1 MNTTVLTKELS
12 IGSKPVKVLLEGNSA
27 IWICVHDL
35 CRVMSRPQFMCTN
48 PVFSM
53 CPSAQK
59 IKFKK
64 NKDSMWGIRKSDVAK
79 YFYLIRQENAH
90 TERMYKQIVSWAESL
105 TPEIIINAPGVGHT
119 MTPTTSKGAKS
130 AQEITIYQYNGRNIS
145 FLNGTNMMVN
155 ATQMAAAFNKVPKDW
170 LRNQSTKEFISTLS
184 TVRQIRP
191 TELITKQQGGNGEQG
206 TWMHEDVAIEFAR
219 WLSPTFAIWC
229 NDRIKELLSHGITA
243 MPDTIEQII
252 ADPSFAIKTLQ
263 ALQEERQAKELAI
276 RERNDARSQ
285 VRLQKPKADYY
296 DAVIES
302 RELYT
307 TLQIAGELGMCYRT
321 LRLKLFKLGV
331 VATEKGPMYASRG
344 YEDWGEMV
352 ITPGPKHC
360 SFLRWNK
367 RGREGIFALINPT
380 LPV

>member
-1 MNTTVLTKELS
+1 
-12 IGSKPVKVLLEGNSA
+12 
-27 IWICVHDL
+27 
-35 CRVMSRPQFMCTN
+35 MCNN
-48 PVFSM
+48 PVFTM

-79 YFYLIRQENAH
+79 YFYLIRQENAY

-105 TPEIIINAPGVGHT
+105 TPEIIINAPGVSHK
-119 MTPTTSKGAKS
+119 MTLATSQSAQS
-130 AQEITIYQYNGRNIS
+130 AQEITTYQYNGRNIS

-155 ATQMAAAFNKVPKDW
+155 ATQMAAAFNKAPKDW

-219 WLSPTFAIWC
+219 WLSPAFAIWC

-285 VRLQKPKADYY
+285 VILQKPKADYY

-331 VATEKGPMYASRG
+331 VTTETGPMYASKG

-352 ITPGPKHC
+352 VTPGPKR
-360 SFLRWNK
+360 STFLRWNK
-367 RGREGIFALINPT
+367 RGREGIFSLINPT

>member
-1 MNTTVLTKELS
+1 
-12 IGSKPVKVLLEGNSA
+12 
-27 IWICVHDL
+27 
-35 CRVMSRPQFMCTN
+35 MCSN
-48 PVFSM
+48 PVFTM
-53 CPSAQK
+53 CPSARK

-90 TERMYKQIVSWAESL
+90 TERMYKQIVAWAESL
-105 TPEIIINAPGVGHT
+105 TPESIINAPGISHKV
-119 MTPTTSKGAKS
+119 TPSPVAIEPIT
-130 AQEITIYQYNGRNIS
+130 QEIAVFQYNGRSIS
-145 FLNGTNMMVN
+145 FCNGSNVLMN
-155 ATQMAAAFNKVPKDW
+155 ATQMASVFNKTPKDW
-170 LRNQSTKEFISTLS
+170 LRTQTAKEFIASLS
-184 TVRQIRP
+184 AVRQICT
-191 TELITKQQGGNGEQG
+191 TELVIIKQGGNGEQG
-206 TWMHEDVAIEFAR
+206 TWMHEDVALEFAR
-219 WLSPTFAIWC
+219 WLNPTFGIWC
-229 NDRIKELLSHGITA
+229 NDRVKELLTHGITA

-276 RERNDARSQ
+276 KERNDARSQ
-285 VRLQKPKADYY
+285 VILQKPKADYY

-321 LRLKLFKLGV
+321 LRLRLFKLGV
-331 VATEKGPMYASRG
+331 VTTETGPMYAAKG

-352 ITPGPKHC
+352 VTPGPKRC

-367 RGREGIFALINPT
+367 RGREGIFSLINPT